1 MKLKDSIKFGFG
13 LYLGWTIA
21 QDLNR
26 SLGRVISKST
36 VFDKCKEFISDNKT
50 NSEQNT
56 TKRVVGFGPH

>member
-13 LYLGWTIA
+13 LCLGWTIA
-21 QDLNR
+21 RDLNR

-36 VFDKCKEFISDNKT
+36 MFDKCKEFIPDNKT

-56 TKRVVGFGPH
+56 AKKVVGFGPH

>member
-21 QDLNR
+21 RDLNR

-36 VFDKCKEFISDNKT
+36 MFDKCKEFIPDNKT

-56 TKRVVGFGPH
+56 AKKVVGFGPH